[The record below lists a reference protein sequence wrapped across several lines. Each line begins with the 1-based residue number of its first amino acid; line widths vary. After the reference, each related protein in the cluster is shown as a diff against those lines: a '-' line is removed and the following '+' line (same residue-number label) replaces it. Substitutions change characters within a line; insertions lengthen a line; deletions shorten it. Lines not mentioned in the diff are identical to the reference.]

1 MPVNAPGLSLIH
13 QIANMD
19 MEPLKQWLTQPF
31 SMEQFG
37 RMAGGQLIGPAGER
51 AAGLETTPEE
61 EQAYSDK
68 PYLAKLGQVAG
79 AGMVMRGG
87 IGGGPKWMR
96 SPGAKPQGTPE
107 MFAAAKAGDE
117 VAIQQ
122 LTDAMQDTIAKTAQK
137 YVGSG
142 RSTVAFEDLMAEGN
156 TKMLELMKRPDAPAD
171 PAYYRAAIDNHM
183 ADFVR
188 TEARAGARGVPLE
201 GIESVEDVRARVRPT
216 SAEPELG
223 PGTKYEQTLRGTLDK
238 MSPKQRDAVEMRLGV
253 GSQAGKEAME
263 FQDIANLAPGEAGS
277 RSYQSV
283 QNAYTR
289 GLAKL
294 KQAMKEAGIEPSEA
308 GAETE
313 IAPPTRYSKPS
324 EGAMPEGKPSYV
336 RPEAEP
342 DPAYF
347 SRRFTTNQPRE
358 IAGGSDAPEL
368 GTLGAGELQS
378 RYDTAR
384 QNFRLGAGR
393 AEEGLRKIE
402 GLANPVDNEEG
413 IRTVVHE
420 AGGVYRGMTP
430 ASEGMEP
437 MVWFDM
443 PHTADPKT
451 GAMST
456 SVIPLSQLSKN
467 NIMKQIGESMSSYD
481 WGQSS
486 AQ

>member
-1 MPVNAPGLSLIH
+1 
-13 QIANMD
+13 
-19 MEPLKQWLTQPF
+19 
-31 SMEQFG
+31 
-37 RMAGGQLIGPAGER
+37 
-51 AAGLETTPEE
+51 
-61 EQAYSDK
+61 
-68 PYLAKLGQVAG
+68 
-79 AGMVMRGG
+79 
-87 IGGGPKWMR
+87 
-96 SPGAKPQGTPE
+96 
-107 MFAAAKAGDE
+107 MFAAAKSGDE
-117 VAIQQ
+117 AAIQQ

-137 YVGSG
+137 YIGSG
-142 RSTVAFEDLMAEGN
+142 RSTVAFEDLAAEGN
-156 TKMLELMKRPDAPAD
+156 VKLLELLKRPDAPAD

-188 TEARAGARGVPLE
+188 TEARAGARGTPIE
-201 GIESVEDVRARVRPT
+201 GIESVEDVRARIKTPG
-216 SAEPELG
+216 APEELG
-223 PGTKYEQTLRGTLDK
+223 PGTKYEATLRGTLDK
-238 MSPKQRDAVEMRLGV
+238 MTPKQRDAVEMRLGV
-253 GSQAGKEAME
+253 GSRAGEPAME
-263 FQDIANLAPGEAGS
+263 FQDIANTAPGEKGTA
-277 RSYQSV
+277 SYQSA
-283 QNAYTR
+283 QNAYVK
-289 GLAKL
+289 GIAKL
-294 KQAMKEAGIEPSEA
+294 KQAMKEAGIEPAQA
-308 GAETE
+308 GTETE

-342 DPAYF
+342 ESGYF

-378 RYDTAR
+378 RYDAAR
-384 QNFRLGAGR
+384 QSFQQGA
-393 AEEGLRKIE
+393 AKSEQGLQKIQN
-402 GLANPVDNEEG
+402 LAHPGTEEG
-413 IRTVVHE
+413 IKTVVSE

-456 SVIPLSQLSKN
+456 SVIPLSQLSRN

-481 WGQSS
+481 WNSTT